1 MTNGTTSQSK
11 VKVKHLKPNQVHKMV
26 ACKKTLAM
34 FPKTIKQCDHSPIK
48 TGTKTKLNLEKKS
61 FKEEFLDDI
70 DELNEDQINLLKDT
84 ELLQTITMTE
94 NDMGSKFSSAIKKED
109 QELVEIYNS
118 ANSSI
123 DQDKL

>member
-1 MTNGTTSQSK
+1 MTNGITSQSK

-34 FPKTIKQCDHSPIK
+34 FPKTIKQCHLSSIK
-48 TGTKTKLNLEKKS
+48 TGTKTKLNLEKKC
-61 FKEEFLDDI
+61 FKEELLDDI

-94 NDMGSKFSSAIKKED
+94 NDIGSKFSSAIKKEE
-109 QELVEIYNS
+109 QELIEIYSSVNP
-118 ANSSI
+118 SI